1 MKVLV
6 VGSGGREHALCWKL
20 SRSPKV
26 KKVYCAPGNA
36 GISRERKSK
45 CYPIPVTD
53 FAALADL
60 VKKEKIDL
68 TIVGPEDPLARG
80 IVDYFE
86 EEGLRIVGPTAAAA
100 QIEASKVFAKEL
112 MRKYGI
118 PTANFE
124 VFDDPAKA
132 IAYVE
137 KKGAPIVVKA
147 DGLAAGKGAIVC
159 HTVDEARKA
168 IEKIMIEKAFG
179 EAGNRVVIEECLFG
193 EEASFMVLTDGEN
206 ILPLPTSQD
215 HKPLLDGDKGPNTGG
230 MGAYS
235 PAPVVTESL
244 AQEIME
250 NIMRPVIRALAKE
263 GRPYRGVLYG
273 GLMISNGKPY
283 VLEFN
288 CRFGDPEAQPV
299 LMRLKND
306 LAELLE
312 ATLAGKLAEQKIE
325 VDPRACVCVVMASKG
340 YPGSYEKGK
349 VIKGLS
355 KVSKMKAVKV
365 FHAGTARKGNQFVT
379 AGGRVLG
386 VTALGKD
393 IPDAIRRAYNA
404 VEKISWDGVHY
415 RKDIGAKALKH
426 LRPPKIAILVGSRSD
441 IPVMK
446 AAEEILQ
453 EFDVPYKMLIASAH
467 RQPEVVRR
475 FAREAEAQGI
485 KIIIAGAGLAAHLA
499 GAIASECTLPVI
511 GVPIASGSLG
521 GLDALLS
528 TVQMPSGIPVAT
540 VAINGAKNAALLA
553 IEILAI
559 SDEKLQAK
567 LKSYRDKLA
576 KN

>member
-6 VGSGGREHALCWKL
+6 IGSGGREHALCWKL
-20 SRSPKV
+20 AQSPMV
-26 KKVYCAPGNA
+26 ERVYCAPGNA
-36 GISRERKSK
+36 GIALEAR
-45 CYPIPVTD
+45 CYPTSVTD
-53 FAALADL
+53 FSGLADL
-60 VKKEKIDL
+60 VKKEGIDL
-68 TIVGPEDPLARG
+68 TVIGPEDPLARG

-86 EEGLRIVGPTAAAA
+86 ERGLRIVGPSAAAA

-112 MRKYGI
+112 MHKYGI

-124 VFDDPAKA
+124 VFDDPNKA
-132 IAYVE
+132 MAYVE
-137 KKGAPIVVKA
+137 KRGVPIVVKA
-147 DGLAAGKGAIVC
+147 DGLAAGKGVIVC
-159 HTVDEARKA
+159 HSLDQARQA

-179 EAGNRVVIEECLFG
+179 EAGNRIVIEECLFG

-235 PAPVVTESL
+235 PAPVVTGSL
-244 AQEIME
+244 AEEIIE
-250 NIMRPVIRALAKE
+250 TIMRPVIHALAKE

-273 GLMISNGKPY
+273 GLMISDRRPY

-299 LMRLKND
+299 VMRLKND

-312 ATLAGKLAEQKIE
+312 ATLTGRLAEQKIQL
-325 VDPRACVCVVMASKG
+325 DPRACVCVVMASKG
-340 YPGSYEKGK
+340 YPGSYKKGQ

-355 KVSKMKAVKV
+355 KVARMKDVKV
-365 FHAGTARKGNQFVT
+365 FHAGTARKDKQFVT

-393 IPDAIRRAYNA
+393 IPDAIKRAYSA
-404 VEKISWDGVHY
+404 VEKISWEGVYY

-426 LRPPKIAILVGSRSD
+426 LKPPQVAILMGSRSD
-441 IPVMK
+441 IPVMR

-453 EFDVPYKMLIASAH
+453 EFDVPYKVLVASAH
-467 RQPEVVRR
+467 RQPEVVRG
-475 FAREAEAQGI
+475 FAREAEAHGI
-485 KIIIAGAGLAAHLA
+485 KVIIAGAGLAAHLA
-499 GAIASECTLPVI
+499 GAVASECTLPVI

-521 GLDALLS
+521 GFDALLS

-540 VAINGAKNAALLA
+540 VGINGAKNAALLA
-553 IEILAI
+553 IEILAT
-559 SDEKLQAK
+559 SNEKLQAK

-576 KN
+576 KS